1 MGWRAINSRDRS
13 ASTFYSLRFVMNV
26 QIHPSYFRKIV
37 LSEPFSQMIDV
48 AAASGSITHK
58 AYVCLAIAHFSK
70 LLPTSVNPAVEAEIN
85 RRNTILATQYGIAGG
100 VA

>member
-1 MGWRAINSRDRS
+1 
-13 ASTFYSLRFVMNV
+13 MNV

-37 LSEPFSQMIDV
+37 LSEPFPQMIDV

-58 AYVCLAIAHFSK
+58 AYVCLAIARFTK
-70 LLPTSVNPAVEAEIN
+70 LLPTAINPAVEAEIN
-85 RRNTILATQYGIAGG
+85 RRIKTSSIQAAKAGG

>member
-1 MGWRAINSRDRS
+1 
-13 ASTFYSLRFVMNV
+13 MNV

-48 AAASGSITHK
+48 ASASGSITHK
-58 AYVCLAIAHFSK
+58 AYVCLAIAHFTK
-70 LLPTSVNPAVEAEIN
+70 LLPTTINPAVEAEIN
-85 RRNTILATQYGIAGG
+85 RRIKTSSIQSAKAGG

>member
-1 MGWRAINSRDRS
+1 
-13 ASTFYSLRFVMNV
+13 MNV

-37 LSEPFSQMIDV
+37 LSEPFPQMIDV

-58 AYVCLAIAHFSK
+58 TYVCLAIAHITK
-70 LLPTSVNPAVEAEIN
+70 LHPTAINPVVEAEIN
-85 RRNTILATQYGIAGG
+85 RRIKTSSIQAAKAGG